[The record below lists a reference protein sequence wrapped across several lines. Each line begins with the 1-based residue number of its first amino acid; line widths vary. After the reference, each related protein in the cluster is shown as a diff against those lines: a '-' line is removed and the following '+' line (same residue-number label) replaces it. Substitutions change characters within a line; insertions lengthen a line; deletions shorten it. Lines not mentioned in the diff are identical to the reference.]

1 MPDKDPEEKTQ
12 EEIRKEAPAE
22 PDDAQTHREEIELE
36 LMEEGKSDEGEEIGE
51 HID

>member
-1 MPDKDPEEKTQ
+1 MPDNDPEERTQ
-12 EEIRKEAPAE
+12 EEIRKEAPTE
-22 PDDAQTHREEIELE
+22 PDDPVTHREEIELE